1 MINSVSDRIRSLIK
15 SQDQATP
22 QSQLYRSRDNSVDSV
37 RSGSGVNSKSNNH
50 IPPKSPHK
58 ARSQLHK
65 SEVSQENSQPV
76 PKEDYSE
83 LIEKIKTKVMELVYP
98 LLMELTKK
106 VENVAQAASAS
117 TFKKEMETNWRRI

>member
-22 QSQLYRSRDNSVDSV
+22 QSQLYRSRDNSVESV
-37 RSGSGVNSKSNNH
+37 RSGVNSKSNNH

-106 VENVAQAASAS
+106 VENVA
-117 TFKKEMETNWRRI
+117 